1 MNQMILSLNSPN
13 DDSDCFGEYNSS
25 DPLCLKHCVLR
36 LRCAIEQDHN
46 IRTEMIEELVAYDN
60 ELGKMQ

>member
-1 MNQMILSLNSPN
+1 MNQMILSLNATDEN
-13 DDSDCFGEYNSS
+13 SDCFGQYNTS

-46 IRTEMIEELVAYDN
+46 LRTEMIEELVGSES
-60 ELGKMQ
+60 ELGKIQ

>member
-1 MNQMILSLNSPN
+1 MNQMILSLNAI
-13 DDSDCFGEYNSS
+13 DDNSDCFGQYNTR

-46 IRTEMIEELVAYDN
+46 LRTEMIEELVASDG
-60 ELGKMQ
+60 ELGKVQ